1 MNFIK
6 VILLDKSES
15 LINPN
20 NITYML
26 KNKDSI
32 LIGLCNAK
40 TIWIHTEYTAGKA
53 NFINL
58 KVGAEEFDR
67 LKGALS

>member
-20 NITYML
+20 NITYII
-26 KNKDSI
+26 KDKESI

-40 TIWIHTEYTAGKA
+40 TIWIHTEHTVGKA

-58 KVGAEEFDR
+58 RVAADEFDR
-67 LKGALS
+67 LKGVLS